1 MISHCQSQKDIYT
14 HFIQD
19 ITGKVL
25 DTYHFERLVIHD
37 VAVTQDGQRLLGVG
51 TLLSS
56 GDGLQP
62 SRCRAEKRIIC
73 EFSCSHKHW
82 ILFEIAAQ
90 RIIWIGSRLKSR
102 ALPSQASSVADILQ
116 LYSQVPVLHDVR
128 HITTAR
134 SGHFALVSCDF
145 KVTRP
150 YPQLHQSRVVDSL
163 FLGSSPALE
172 VRDDEG

>member
-1 MISHCQSQKDIYT
+1 M

-37 VAVTQDGQRLLGVG
+37 VSVTQDGQRLLGVG

-73 EFSCSHKHW
+73 GFLFPHEHW
-82 ILFEIAAQ
+82 ILFEITAQ

-102 ALPSQASSVADILQ
+102 TLKARQTVSVADILQ
-116 LYSQVPVLHDVR
+116 LYSQVPVLQDVR
-128 HITTAR
+128 HITAAR

-145 KVTRP
+145 KVIRT
-150 YPQLHQSRVVDSL
+150 YLQLHLASINQ
-163 FLGSSPALE
+163 G
-172 VRDDEG
+172 